1 MSKSSCKLAT
11 ASCAL
16 AAALSATAAH
26 ADNALTVVRDAQ
38 TGQLRAPTAAEAAA
52 LQGKPTRVPVTP
64 ARTLQKY
71 HHSGARGVRL
81 TNDFMSHT
89 VVVRQ
94 ADGTLAEQCF
104 DNKEEA
110 DAAVKA
116 SAIGQSASHAK
127 LEKE

>member
-1 MSKSSCKLAT
+1 MSQRTRNLAA

-16 AAALSATAAH
+16 AAALIATTAH
-26 ADNALTVVRDAQ
+26 ADTTLTVVRDAQ

-52 LQGKPTRVPVTP
+52 LQMKSARMPVTP

-94 ADGTLAEQCF
+94 ADGTLAERCF
-104 DNKEEA
+104 DSKEEA

-116 SAIGQSASHAK
+116 SAIGHPASNAT